1 MQLQQQSYKDLYPEY
16 YSLQRHQSLA
26 EIAST
31 ILDASVDCKNKDHGS
46 SFGFSSNANKIN
58 ANKALVTLSYGA
70 CLRCMFHYGSLT
82 FAQLLT
88 CVMT

>member
-1 MQLQQQSYKDLYPEY
+1 MNAASATK
-16 YSLQRHQSLA
+16 LQRFAPRILFSPKTS
-26 EIAST
+26 ST

-46 SFGFSSNANKIN
+46 GFSFSGNANKIN
-58 ANKALVTLSYGA
+58 ANKALVTLNDSA
-70 CLRCMFHYGSLT
+70 CLRCMFHHGSLT